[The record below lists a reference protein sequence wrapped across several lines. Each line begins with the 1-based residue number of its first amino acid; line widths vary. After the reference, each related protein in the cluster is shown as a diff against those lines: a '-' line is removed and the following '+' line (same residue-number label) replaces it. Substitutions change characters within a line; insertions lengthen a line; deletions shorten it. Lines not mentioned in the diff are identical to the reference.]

1 MGPRPDSEA
10 GGSVNPRTVRSRRAI
25 LEAAVRVLVVDRGAS
40 MREISEAAGVG
51 RATLHRYFPGR
62 DDLIRALVMD
72 VLAECEAAIG
82 SARTEEGTPAE
93 ALSRLVEALVPIGE
107 RFHFLLYEA
116 YFENDPEVA
125 AADARILRTVDVL
138 IERGK
143 RDGTFRPEAPVAWIG
158 DALEALLYA
167 AWEGVRDGKIA
178 RRDAPGLVVSTLLSG
193 LGGERGRS

>member
-1 MGPRPDSEA
+1 M
-10 GGSVNPRTVRSRRAI
+10 
-25 LEAAVRVLVVDRGAS
+25 RVLVVDRGAS

-62 DDLIRALVMD
+62 DDLIRALVID

-82 SARTEEGTPAE
+82 SARTEEGTAAE

-116 YFENDPEVA
+116 YFESDPEVA

-143 RDGTFRPEAPVAWIG
+143 RDGTFRPEVPVAWIG

>member
-1 MGPRPDSEA
+1 MGLRPDSEA
-10 GGSVNPRTVRSRRAI
+10 GGLVSPRTVRSRRAI

-62 DDLIRALVMD
+62 DDLIRALVID

-107 RFHFLLYEA
+107 RFHFLLYED
-116 YFENDPEVA
+116 YFEGDPEVA
-125 AADARILRTVDVL
+125 AADARILRTVEVL
-138 IERGK
+138 IERG
-143 RDGTFRPEAPVAWIG
+143 RWDGTFRPEAPVAWIG